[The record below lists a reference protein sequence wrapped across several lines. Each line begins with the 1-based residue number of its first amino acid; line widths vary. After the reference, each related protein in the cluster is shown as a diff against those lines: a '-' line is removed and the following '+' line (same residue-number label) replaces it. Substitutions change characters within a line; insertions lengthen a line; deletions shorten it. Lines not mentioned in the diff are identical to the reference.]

1 MSEISSYPSQ
11 VPEDNSFGMNTT
23 EINYR
28 HLTPEETATLEDNGC
43 KAEDWNGVMVS
54 IDGFD
59 PKFIH
64 RVSFYGNVLLGAT
77 RKSIEI
83 TKGFFC
89 HSGIDDATLRNVTVG
104 NDCLIKHIGNYIN
117 DYTIGDECYIANVAT
132 VETTEGAS
140 YGNGNVISVLDEAGN
155 GNIMVFRDLNSQLA
169 AFMVRHSDDADLRH
183 AVIRLINEEV
193 VRTQPD
199 RGCIGSNVKIVNTV
213 EIVNSVIEDGCEISG
228 ATRLSDCTIKS
239 NRNSSVFI
247 GSNTIIENSIVAD
260 GSSITD
266 GARLQDCFVGEA
278 CQLTSGFTASQSV
291 FFANTFM
298 SDGEACAAFC
308 GPFCASHHKSSLLIG
323 GEYSFYNAGS
333 ATNFSNHAYKMGPIH
348 WGTLER
354 GSKTASGTHLLW
366 PAQIGAFTVV
376 MGKLAGHPNTKGL
389 PFSYIIG
396 ENGSTWLVPGHN
408 IVTVGLYRDIKKW
421 PQRDMR
427 SEDNQKSIIDFDWL
441 SPMTV
446 GEILRGKKILEN
458 IVKVNGDD
466 VAEYHYHGMCIKASS
481 LKHGLHYYDL
491 ALKMFMGEVMEKA
504 KKNGFDGKPTWQ
516 TGLGR
521 WEDLAGQLLPLAEEQ
536 RLSDDIKEGNIE
548 TIDDVID
555 RFKEIEAN
563 YSRYEWAWAYRIIL
577 EYYGIKSIT
586 EDDEKRI
593 DADSS
598 SAHAEW
604 LAAIK
609 ADAEK
614 EFRLGDVPRDTLDGF
629 LAKIPSQEE

>member
-1 MSEISSYPSQ
+1 M
-11 VPEDNSFGMNTT
+11 FGPFGNDAVAKLAPACQQTHKPV
-23 EINYR
+23 IA
-28 HLTPEETATLEDNGC
+28 PTATSEDVIRRFAVGT
-43 KAEDWNGVMVS
+43 AGVANKKPFLWS
-54 IDGFD
+54 LTETDITFCE
-59 PKFIH
+59 
-64 RVSFYGNVLLGAT
+64 VLLSMYASFV
-77 RKSIEI
+77 KSM
-83 TKGFFC
+83 
-89 HSGIDDATLRNVTVG
+89 G
-104 NDCLIKHIGNYIN
+104 NDLETSTPAALFSPN
-117 DYTIGDECYIANVAT
+117 D
-132 VETTEGAS
+132 S
-140 YGNGNVISVLDEAGN
+140 YGRTFFDWGPYQAEEMGIPFSHNE
-155 GNIMVFRDLNSQLA
+155 QYT
-169 AFMVRHSDDADLRH
+169 DDADLRH

-298 SDGEACAAFC
+298 SNGEACAAFC

-396 ENGSTWLVPGHN
+396 ENGRTWLVPGHN

-563 YSRYEWAWAYRIIL
+563 YSRYEWAWAYRMIL

-598 SAHAEW
+598 AAHAEW

>member
-298 SDGEACAAFC
+298 SNGEACAAFC

-323 GEYSFYNAGS
+323 GEYSFYNAD
-333 ATNFSNHAYKMGPIH
+333 
-348 WGTLER
+348 
-354 GSKTASGTHLLW
+354 
-366 PAQIGAFTVV
+366 
-376 MGKLAGHPNTKGL
+376 TKGL

-396 ENGSTWLVPGHN
+396 ENGRTWLVPGHN

-563 YSRYEWAWAYRIIL
+563 YSRYEWAWAYRMIL